1 MTATISRAIGWL
13 LGTLIILVP
22 VALLL
27 FIAGLLLNIAVTTFG
42 VATVTAV
49 IVFLF
54 IVWLIV
60 KALSALQKA
69 E

>member
-1 MTATISRAIGWL
+1 MTATISRFIGWL

-42 VATVTAV
+42 VATVTTV

>member
-1 MTATISRAIGWL
+1 MTATISRFIGWL

-27 FIAGLLLNIAVTTFG
+27 FIAVTTFG

>member
-1 MTATISRAIGWL
+1 MTATISRFIGWL